1 MKELLMTSYERLRE
15 ILVSD
20 YNVLP
25 EKLALDA
32 HLEELGIDSLGM
44 MELLFKVED
53 EFHIQLP
60 SNQVELATVEDVVRY
75 IDRLML
81 EQTAA
86 VAASRAST

>member
-1 MKELLMTSYERLRE
+1 MTSYERLRE

-25 EKLALDA
+25 EKLAPNV

-44 MELLFKVED
+44 IELLFKVED
-53 EFHIQLP
+53 EFQIQLP

-81 EQTAA
+81 SKTAA
-86 VAASRAST
+86 VASSRAST